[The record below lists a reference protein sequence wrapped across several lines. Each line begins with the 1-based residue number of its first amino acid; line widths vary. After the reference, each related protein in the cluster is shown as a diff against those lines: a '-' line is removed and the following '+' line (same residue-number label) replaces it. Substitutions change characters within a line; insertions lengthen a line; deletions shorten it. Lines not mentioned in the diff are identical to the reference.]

1 MISKINL
8 YVFIQ
13 ILKSCTLIFFI
24 FLSISWLLQL
34 TRLFTLS
41 NLVQIDI
48 INVIYLSLFLIPN
61 LLSVI
66 VPFIIIFGVL
76 LCFLKLNKDKEIIAI
91 FSLGLQLKPIKYS
104 LYIFSIIIIFFYTV
118 LNFYIAPSI
127 YEKYKFKEF
136 ELRNTINFD
145 KMVISNFIKLNDN
158 TTIDFKKNKNNY
170 EDIFISFFDDKE
182 NIIFAKKGYLEN
194 NSNEYIFQLNNG
206 FKLSLNNNKEIE
218 KLKFE
223 NYVLRINNNN
233 KSEFNNYDR
242 NTLTIFED
250 IKNKNYLNIS
260 FKITDILIAIFII
273 YFFYA
278 NNIINLRFD
287 FINNTFFIFISL
299 SILIMMQLLK
309 NSNIGILTYLLIIL
323 AIILVIIILTRIKRY
338 FYE

>member
-48 INVIYLSLFLIPN
+48 LNVIYLSLFLIPN

-76 LCFLKLNKDKEIIAI
+76 LCFLKLNRDKEIIAI

-104 LYIFSIIIIFFYTV
+104 LYIFSIIIIFFYTI

-127 YEKYKFKEF
+127 YEKYKLKEF

-158 TTIDFKKNKNNY
+158 TTIDFKKNKDNY
-170 EDIFISFFDDKE
+170 EDIFISFFDEKE
-182 NIIFAKKGYLEN
+182 NIIFAKNGFLEN
-194 NSNEYIFQLNNG
+194 NTNEYIFQLNNG
-206 FKLSLNNNKEIE
+206 FKLSLNDNTEIE

-233 KSEFNNYDR
+233 KLEFNNYDR

-250 IKNKNYLNIS
+250 IKNKNFLNIS

-273 YFFYA
+273 YFFYN

-287 FINNTFFIFISL
+287 FINNTFYIFISL
-299 SILIMMQLLK
+299 AILIVMQLLK
-309 NSNIGILTYLLIIL
+309 NSNIGMLSYLLIITTN
-323 AIILVIIILTRIKRY
+323 ILVIIILTHIKKY